1 MRNKIVIGV
10 FHIKKKKKTFIPKK
24 KKTFLNKT
32 IKQYIGILAIKYD
45 TKTRR

>member
-10 FHIKKKKKTFIPKK
+10 FHIKKKRRLFQK